1 MGSGAGRSP
10 PAAADFLARARFALA
25 GYIRRMRRLSA
36 VSLLVA
42 LLSGCGG
49 DAETITV
56 TETRTTTETTTETV
70 TATETVSEAAPAGLP
85 EPVAETHAE
94 LLAAAETGDYEALR
108 PLIPSQF
115 SYTFGASD
123 EGGPIA
129 YWQRV
134 EDESDERPIQI
145 LARILRMPYTLAGG
159 MYVWPFAYDKQ
170 PGDLTDHEREVL
182 GDLAEL
188 FGEGSGYLGW
198 RAGIEP
204 DGTWRFF
211 IAGD

>member
-1 MGSGAGRSP
+1 
-10 PAAADFLARARFALA
+10 
-25 GYIRRMRRLSA
+25 
-36 VSLLVA
+36 
-42 LLSGCGG
+42 
-49 DAETITV
+49 
-56 TETRTTTETTTETV
+56 
-70 TATETVSEAAPAGLP
+70 
-85 EPVAETHAE
+85 
-94 LLAAAETGDYEALR
+94 
-108 PLIPSQF
+108 LIPSEF
-115 SYTFGASD
+115 SYTFGLPG

-134 EDESDERPIQI
+134 EDESAERPIRI
-145 LARILRMPYTLAGG
+145 LARILRMPYTLAAGT
-159 MYVWPFAYDKQ
+159 YVWPFAYDKQ
-170 PGDLTDHEREVL
+170 PQDLTDHEQELL